1 MIKSSIVQNPS
12 HSQVAFAP
20 TCLDCSAPI
29 GENEADFRNSFSEL
43 CSKDN
48 QPHPDPLLEQG

>member
-12 HSQVAFAP
+12 HSQVALAP
-20 TCLDCSAPI
+20 YLPGLFSPI
-29 GENEADFRNSFSEL
+29 GENEVDFRNSFSEL